1 MYKVTDV
8 AAVSGRYII
17 ELSDGDASDK
27 YQVAKEF
34 LPDFEICPG
43 SVLCDGEFEM
53 LKSASLKTEALGKAL
68 DALSYSNMS
77 RRALADKLRLK
88 YRIDRDVAEEVT
100 EYVAARKYLDEDAQ
114 AEKIARAAVKTK
126 MWGRKRVVMELIAK
140 GYPKEVAVRAADKI
154 AEEAYSDALA
164 RRVEKKLHG
173 APADNAALVKAV
185 SSLARC
191 GHAPQDVKR
200 EILKLYGTEE

>member
-1 MYKVTDV
+1 MYKITDV

-17 ELSDGDASDK
+17 ELSDGDASEK
-27 YQVAKEF
+27 YHVAKEF
-34 LPDFEICPG
+34 LPNFEIEPG
-43 SVLCDGEFEM
+43 SVLCNDDIEELM
-53 LKSASLKTEALGKAL
+53 SASLKTEALGKAL

-77 RRALADKLRLK
+77 RRALVDKLRLK
-88 YRIDRDVAEEVT
+88 YKIDRDVAEEVT
-100 EYVAARKYLDEDAQ
+100 KYVAARKYLDEDAQ
-114 AEKIARAAVKTK
+114 AEKIARAAVRTK

-140 GYPKEVAVRAADKI
+140 GYPKEVAVRAASMI
-154 AEEAYSDALA
+154 PEEEYSDALV
-164 RRVEKKLHG
+164 RLVGKKLHG
-173 APADNAALVKAV
+173 APADNAALQKAV